1 MSQLDLVVSREFGLE
16 EAACDR
22 LRRSL
27 AVYVPV
33 GRRQPFF
40 RRSVSSELPAF
51 IELVAVITVWRLL
64 VPAAAAY
71 LKRLAEHAADATW
84 EAVRSSQRRTRA
96 EPIADIATV
105 LAETASTVAT
115 DVEVRF
121 TLRLPD
127 ERSGPCLV
135 IGRDP
140 GVPDPGG

>member
-1 MSQLDLVVSREFGLE
+1 MPQLDLVVRRKFGLE
-16 EAACDR
+16 EAACDW
-22 LRRSL
+22 LRRLL

-33 GRRQPFF
+33 GRPQLFS

-71 LKRLAEHAADATW
+71 MKRLAERVADATW
-84 EAVRSSQRRTRA
+84 EAVRSRQRRTRA
-96 EPIADIATV
+96 ELIADIATV
-105 LAETASTVAT
+105 LAETVSTVAT

-127 ERSGPCLV
+127 ERSDPCLV
-135 IGRDP
+135 SG
-140 GVPDPGG
+140 